1 MTLIRF
7 VTFLCFLLISPISF
21 SENQDKNYQAR
32 LQDVMKARKLMDRKR
47 ERERDEIKDL
57 AQELAQEILIIDTHI
72 DTPIQLYIQQDK
84 NGSYEDITK
93 PSSLHFDFDRAVSG
107 GLNVPFFVIFT
118 PPSAEEKGTSFKMAE
133 ELIQILESIMNKNPD
148 KFRLV
153 KSPEEITNDKN
164 IMQVVYGMENGA
176 PIESKLSNIKLFSD
190 MGINYITL
198 AHSKS
203 NHISDSSYDENKNWG
218 GLSPFGRE
226 VVAEMNKQGVMID
239 ISHVSD
245 AAFYEV
251 LRLTKTPVI
260 ASHSSLR
267 HFVPGFE
274 RNVSDDMLQ
283 ELAKNEGVIQI
294 CFGSEFIAEKK
305 KYPKLVVTV
314 QDVADHIDRV
324 KNLVGI
330 EHVGIGS
337 DYDGWR
343 NFPVGLEDTS
353 SYPNLIEELLK
364 RNYSKEEIKQIFG
377 GNLLRVW
384 REVKKFSES

>member
-1 MTLIRF
+1 MTLIK
-7 VTFLCFLLISPISF
+7 FLTVICFLLIPSLSF
-21 SENQDKNYQAR
+21 TENQDKNYQAR
-32 LQDVMKARKLMDRKR
+32 LQDVMKARKLMDKKR
-47 ERERDEIKDL
+47 QRDEIKDL
-57 AQELAQEILIIDTHI
+57 AHELAQEMIIIDTHL
-72 DTPIQLYIQQDK
+72 DTPIQLYMQQDK
-84 NGSYEDITK
+84 NGTYEDITK
-93 PSSLHFDFDRAVSG
+93 KTSLHFDYERALSG

-118 PPSAEEKGTSFKMAE
+118 PPSAEDKGTAFKMANE
-133 ELIQILESIMNKNPD
+133 IIQILEDIKKKSPN

-153 KSPEEITNDKN
+153 KSPDEITNNKSV
-164 IMQVVYGMENGA
+164 MQIVYGMENGA
-176 PIESKLSNIKLFSD
+176 PIESKLSNIELFSD
-190 MGINYITL
+190 MGISYITL

-274 RNVSDDMLQ
+274 RNVSDDMLK
-283 ELAKNEGVIQI
+283 ELAKNGGVIQI
-294 CFGSEFIAEKK
+294 CFGSEFIAEKR
-305 KYPKLVVTV
+305 KYPDLVVTV
-314 QDVADHIDRV
+314 EDVADHIDRV
-324 KNLVGI
+324 KQLVGI
-330 EHVGIGS
+330 DYVGIGS

-353 SYPNLIEELLK
+353 TYPNLIEELLK
-364 RNYSKEEIKQIFG
+364 RNYTKEEIKKVFG
-377 GNLLRVW
+377 ENLLRVW
-384 REVKKFSES
+384 RAVENYSKP

>member
-1 MTLIRF
+1 MIILRIITLI
-7 VTFLCFLLISPISF
+7 CFLLISHLSF
-21 SENQDKNYQAR
+21 TEYRDKNYQAR
-32 LQDVMKARKLMDRKR
+32 LQDVMKARKLMDKKR
-47 ERERDEIKDL
+47 ERDKINDL
-57 AQELAQEILIIDTHI
+57 AQELAQEMIIIDTHL
-72 DTPIQLYIQQDK
+72 DTPIQLYMQQSK
-84 NGSYEDITK
+84 NGFYEDITK
-93 PSSLHFDFDRAVSG
+93 ASSLHFDFDRAVSG

-118 PPSAEEKGTSFKMAE
+118 PPSAEEKGTAFEMAKD
-133 ELIQILESIMNKNPD
+133 LIQILEDIMNKHPS

-153 KSPEEITNDKN
+153 KSPEEITNEKGV
-164 IMQVVYGMENGA
+164 MQVVYGMENGA
-176 PIESKLSNIKLFSD
+176 PIESKLSNIKVFSD

-203 NHISDSSYDENKNWG
+203 NHISDSSYDSNKNWG
-218 GLSPFGRE
+218 GLSPFGRK

-251 LRLTKTPVI
+251 LKLTKTPVI

-274 RNVSDDMLQ
+274 RNVSDDMLR

-305 KYPKLVVTV
+305 KYPNLVVTV
-314 QDVADHIDRV
+314 KDVADHIDRV
-324 KNLVGI
+324 KKLVGI
-330 EHVGIGS
+330 DHVGIGS

-353 SYPNLIEELLK
+353 TYPNLIKELLN
-364 RNYSKEEIKQIFG
+364 RNYTKEEIEKIFG

>member
-1 MTLIRF
+1 MTLIK
-7 VTFLCFLLISPISF
+7 FLTVICFLLIPPLSF
-21 SENQDKNYQAR
+21 TENQDKNYQAR
-32 LQDVMKARKLMDRKR
+32 LQDVMKARKLMDKKR
-47 ERERDEIKDL
+47 QRDEIKDL
-57 AQELAQEILIIDTHI
+57 AQELAQEIIIIDTHL
-72 DTPIQLYIQQDK
+72 DTPIQLYMQQDK
-84 NGSYEDITK
+84 NGTYEDITK
-93 PSSLHFDFDRAVSG
+93 KTSLHFDYERALSG

-118 PPSAEEKGTSFKMAE
+118 PPSAEDKGTAFKMANE
-133 ELIQILESIMNKNPD
+133 IIQILEDIKKKSPN

-153 KSPEEITNDKN
+153 KSPDEITNNKSV
-164 IMQVVYGMENGA
+164 MQIVYGMENGA
-176 PIESKLSNIKLFSD
+176 PIESKLSNIELFSD
-190 MGINYITL
+190 MGISYITL

-274 RNVSDDMLQ
+274 RNVSDDMLK
-283 ELAKNEGVIQI
+283 ELAKNGGVIQI
-294 CFGSEFIAEKK
+294 CFGSEFIAEKR
-305 KYPKLVVTV
+305 KYPDLVVTV
-314 QDVADHIDRV
+314 EDVADHIDRV
-324 KNLVGI
+324 KQLVGI
-330 EHVGIGS
+330 DYVGIGS

-353 SYPNLIEELLK
+353 TYPNLIEELLK
-364 RNYSKEEIKQIFG
+364 RNYTKEEIKKVFG
-377 GNLLRVW
+377 ENLLRVW
-384 REVKKFSES
+384 RAVENYSKP

>member
-1 MTLIRF
+1 MIILRTITLI
-7 VTFLCFLLISPISF
+7 CFLLISHLSF
-21 SENQDKNYQAR
+21 TEYRDKNYQAR
-32 LQDVMKARKLMDRKR
+32 LQDVMKARKLMDKKR
-47 ERERDEIKDL
+47 ERDKINDL
-57 AQELAQEILIIDTHI
+57 AQELAQEMIIIDTHL
-72 DTPIQLYIQQDK
+72 DTPIQLYMQQSK
-84 NGSYEDITK
+84 NGFYEDITK
-93 PSSLHFDFDRAVSG
+93 ASSLHFDFDRAVSG

-118 PPSAEEKGTSFKMAE
+118 PPSAEEKGTAFEMAKD
-133 ELIQILESIMNKNPD
+133 LIQILEDIMNKHPS

-153 KSPEEITNDKN
+153 KSPEEITNEKGV
-164 IMQVVYGMENGA
+164 MQVVYGMENGA
-176 PIESKLSNIKLFSD
+176 PIESKLSNIKVFSD

-203 NHISDSSYDENKNWG
+203 NHISDSSYDSNKNWG
-218 GLSPFGRE
+218 GLSPFGRK

-251 LRLTKTPVI
+251 LKLTKTPVI

-274 RNVSDDMLQ
+274 RNVSDDMLR

-305 KYPKLVVTV
+305 KYPNLVVTV
-314 QDVADHIDRV
+314 KDVADHIDRV
-324 KNLVGI
+324 KKLVGI
-330 EHVGIGS
+330 DHVGIGS

-353 SYPNLIEELLK
+353 TYPNLIKELLN
-364 RNYSKEEIKQIFG
+364 RNYTKEEIEKIFG

>member
-1 MTLIRF
+1 MNIYRILTLIS
-7 VTFLCFLLISPISF
+7 LLVIPHLSF
-21 SENQDKNYQAR
+21 AEYRDNNYQAR
-32 LQDVMKARKLMDRKR
+32 LQDVMKARKLMDKKR
-47 ERERDEIKDL
+47 ERDKLNNL
-57 AQELAQEILIIDTHI
+57 AQELAQEMIIIDTHL

-93 PSSLHFDFDRAVSG
+93 KSSLHFDFDRAVSG

-118 PPSAEEKGTSFKMAE
+118 PPSAEEKGTAFEMAKD
-133 ELIQILESIMNKNPD
+133 LIKILEDIMNKNPG

-153 KSPEEITNDKN
+153 KSPEEITNEKN

-218 GLSPFGRE
+218 GLSPFGRK

-274 RNVSDDMLQ
+274 RNVSDDMLR
-283 ELAKNEGVIQI
+283 ELAKNGGVIQI

-305 KYPKLVVTV
+305 KYPNLVVTV
-314 QDVADHIDRV
+314 KDVADHIDRV
-324 KNLVGI
+324 KKLVGI
-330 EHVGIGS
+330 DHVGIGS

-353 SYPNLIEELLK
+353 TYPNLIKELLNRDYTK
-364 RNYSKEEIKQIFG
+364 DEIEKVFG

>member
-1 MTLIRF
+1 MIILRTITLI
-7 VTFLCFLLISPISF
+7 CFLLISHLSF
-21 SENQDKNYQAR
+21 TEYRDKNYQAR
-32 LQDVMKARKLMDRKR
+32 LQDVMKARKLMDKKR
-47 ERERDEIKDL
+47 ERDKINNL
-57 AQELAQEILIIDTHI
+57 AQELAQEMIIIDTHL
-72 DTPIQLYIQQDK
+72 DTPIQLYMQQSK
-84 NGSYEDITK
+84 NGFYEDITK
-93 PSSLHFDFDRAVSG
+93 ASSLHFDFDRAVSG

-118 PPSAEEKGTSFKMAE
+118 PPSAEEKGTAFEMAKD
-133 ELIQILESIMNKNPD
+133 LIQILEDIMNKHPS

-153 KSPEEITNDKN
+153 KSPEEITNEKGV
-164 IMQVVYGMENGA
+164 MQVVYGMENGA
-176 PIESKLSNIKLFSD
+176 PIENKLSNIKVFSD

-203 NHISDSSYDENKNWG
+203 NHISDSSYDSNKNWG
-218 GLSPFGRE
+218 GLSPFGRK

-251 LRLTKTPVI
+251 LKLTKTPVI

-274 RNVSDDMLQ
+274 RNVSDDMLR

-305 KYPKLVVTV
+305 KYPNLVVTV
-314 QDVADHIDRV
+314 KDVADHIDRV
-324 KNLVGI
+324 KELVGI
-330 EHVGIGS
+330 DHVGIGS

-353 SYPNLIEELLK
+353 TYPNLIKELLN
-364 RNYSKEEIKQIFG
+364 RDYTKEEIKKIFG

-384 REVKKFSES
+384 REVKRFSES

>member
-1 MTLIRF
+1 MIILRTITLIF
-7 VTFLCFLLISPISF
+7 FLLISHLSF
-21 SENQDKNYQAR
+21 TEYRDKNYQAR
-32 LQDVMKARKLMDRKR
+32 LQDVMKARKLMDKKR
-47 ERERDEIKDL
+47 ERDKINNL
-57 AQELAQEILIIDTHI
+57 AQELAQEMIIIDTHL
-72 DTPIQLYIQQDK
+72 DTPIQLYMQQSK
-84 NGSYEDITK
+84 NGFYEDITK
-93 PSSLHFDFDRAVSG
+93 TSSLHFDFDRAVSG

-118 PPSAEEKGTSFKMAE
+118 PPSAEEKGTAFEMAKD
-133 ELIQILESIMNKNPD
+133 LIQILEDIMNKHPS

-153 KSPEEITNDKN
+153 KSPEEITNEKGV
-164 IMQVVYGMENGA
+164 MQVVYGMENGA
-176 PIESKLSNIKLFSD
+176 PIESKLSNIKVFSD

-203 NHISDSSYDENKNWG
+203 NHISDSSYDSNKNWG
-218 GLSPFGRE
+218 GLSPFGRK

-251 LRLTKTPVI
+251 LKLTKTPVI

-274 RNVSDDMLQ
+274 RNVSDDMLR

-305 KYPKLVVTV
+305 KYPNLVVTV
-314 QDVADHIDRV
+314 KDVADHIDRV
-324 KNLVGI
+324 KKLVGI
-330 EHVGIGS
+330 DHVGIGS

-353 SYPNLIEELLK
+353 TYPNLIKELLN
-364 RNYSKEEIKQIFG
+364 RNYTKEEIEKIFG

>member
-1 MTLIRF
+1 MIILRTITLI
-7 VTFLCFLLISPISF
+7 CFLLISHLSF
-21 SENQDKNYQAR
+21 TEYRDKNYQAR
-32 LQDVMKARKLMDRKR
+32 LQDVMKARKLMDKKR
-47 ERERDEIKDL
+47 ERDKINNL
-57 AQELAQEILIIDTHI
+57 AQELAQEMIIIDTHL
-72 DTPIQLYIQQDK
+72 DTPIQLYMQQSK
-84 NGSYEDITK
+84 NGFYEDITK
-93 PSSLHFDFDRAVSG
+93 ASSLHFDFDRAVSG

-118 PPSAEEKGTSFKMAE
+118 PPSAEEKGTAFEMAKD
-133 ELIQILESIMNKNPD
+133 LIQILEDIMDKHPS

-153 KSPEEITNDKN
+153 KSPEEITNEKGV
-164 IMQVVYGMENGA
+164 MQVVYGMENGA
-176 PIESKLSNIKLFSD
+176 PIESKLSNIKVFSD

-203 NHISDSSYDENKNWG
+203 NHISDSSYDSNKNWG
-218 GLSPFGRE
+218 GLSPFGRK

-251 LRLTKTPVI
+251 LKLTKTPVI

-274 RNVSDDMLQ
+274 RNVSDDMLR

-305 KYPKLVVTV
+305 KYPNLVVTV
-314 QDVADHIDRV
+314 KDVADHIDRV
-324 KNLVGI
+324 KKLVGI
-330 EHVGIGS
+330 DHVGIGS

-353 SYPNLIEELLK
+353 TYPNLIKELLN
-364 RNYSKEEIKQIFG
+364 RDYTKEEIKKIFG

-384 REVKKFSES
+384 REVKRFSES

>member
-1 MTLIRF
+1 MIILRTITLI
-7 VTFLCFLLISPISF
+7 CFLLISHLSF
-21 SENQDKNYQAR
+21 TEYRDKNYQAR
-32 LQDVMKARKLMDRKR
+32 LQDVMKARKLMDKKR
-47 ERERDEIKDL
+47 ERDKINDL
-57 AQELAQEILIIDTHI
+57 AQELAQEMIIIDTHL
-72 DTPIQLYIQQDK
+72 DTPIQLYMQQSK
-84 NGSYEDITK
+84 NGFYEDITK
-93 PSSLHFDFDRAVSG
+93 TSSLHFDFDRAVSG

-118 PPSAEEKGTSFKMAE
+118 PPSAEEKGTAFEMAKD
-133 ELIQILESIMNKNPD
+133 LIQILEDIMNKHPS

-153 KSPEEITNDKN
+153 KSPEEITNEKGV
-164 IMQVVYGMENGA
+164 MQVVYGMENGA
-176 PIESKLSNIKLFSD
+176 PIESKLSNIKVFSD

-203 NHISDSSYDENKNWG
+203 NHISDSSYDSNKNWG
-218 GLSPFGRE
+218 GLSPFGRK

-251 LRLTKTPVI
+251 LKLTKTPVI

-274 RNVSDDMLQ
+274 RNVSDDMLR

-305 KYPKLVVTV
+305 KYPNLIVTV
-314 QDVADHIDRV
+314 KDVADHIDRV
-324 KNLVGI
+324 KELVGI
-330 EHVGIGS
+330 DHVGIGS

-353 SYPNLIEELLK
+353 TYPNLIKELLN
-364 RNYSKEEIKQIFG
+364 RNYTKEEIEKIFG

>member
-1 MTLIRF
+1 MIILRTITLI
-7 VTFLCFLLISPISF
+7 CFLLISHLSF
-21 SENQDKNYQAR
+21 TEYRDKNYQAR
-32 LQDVMKARKLMDRKR
+32 LQDVMKARKLMDKKR
-47 ERERDEIKDL
+47 ERDKINNL
-57 AQELAQEILIIDTHI
+57 AQELAQEMIIIDTHL
-72 DTPIQLYIQQDK
+72 DTPIQLYMQQSK
-84 NGSYEDITK
+84 NGFYEDITK
-93 PSSLHFDFDRAVSG
+93 ASSLHFDFDRAVSG

-118 PPSAEEKGTSFKMAE
+118 PPSAEEKGTAFEMAKD
-133 ELIQILESIMNKNPD
+133 LIQILEDIMNKHPS

-153 KSPEEITNDKN
+153 KSPEEITNEKGV
-164 IMQVVYGMENGA
+164 MQVVYGMENGA
-176 PIESKLSNIKLFSD
+176 PIENKLSNIKVFSD

-203 NHISDSSYDENKNWG
+203 NHISDSSYDSNKNWG
-218 GLSPFGRE
+218 GLSPFGRK

-251 LRLTKTPVI
+251 LKLTKTPVI

-274 RNVSDDMLQ
+274 RNVSDDMLR

-305 KYPKLVVTV
+305 KNPNLVVTV
-314 QDVADHIDRV
+314 KDVADHIDRV
-324 KNLVGI
+324 KKLVGI
-330 EHVGIGS
+330 DHVGIGS

-353 SYPNLIEELLK
+353 TYPNLIKELLN
-364 RNYSKEEIKQIFG
+364 RNYTKEEIEKIFG

>member
-1 MTLIRF
+1 MIILRTITLI
-7 VTFLCFLLISPISF
+7 CFLLISHLSF
-21 SENQDKNYQAR
+21 TEYRDKNYQAR
-32 LQDVMKARKLMDRKR
+32 LQDVMKARKLMDKKR
-47 ERERDEIKDL
+47 ERDKINNL
-57 AQELAQEILIIDTHI
+57 AQELAQEMIIIDTHL
-72 DTPIQLYIQQDK
+72 DTPIQLYMQQSK
-84 NGSYEDITK
+84 NGFYEDITK
-93 PSSLHFDFDRAVSG
+93 TSSLHFDFDRAVSG

-118 PPSAEEKGTSFKMAE
+118 PPSAEEKGTAFEMAKD
-133 ELIQILESIMNKNPD
+133 LIKILEDIMNKHPS

-153 KSPEEITNDKN
+153 KSPEEITNEKGV
-164 IMQVVYGMENGA
+164 MQVVYGMENGA
-176 PIESKLSNIKLFSD
+176 PIESKLSNIKVFSD

-203 NHISDSSYDENKNWG
+203 NHISDSSYDSNKNWG
-218 GLSPFGRE
+218 GLSPFGRK

-251 LRLTKTPVI
+251 LKLTKTPVI

-274 RNVSDDMLQ
+274 RNVSDDMLR

-305 KYPKLVVTV
+305 KYPNLVVTV
-314 QDVADHIDRV
+314 KDVADHIDRV
-324 KNLVGI
+324 KELVGI
-330 EHVGIGS
+330 DHVGIGS

-353 SYPNLIEELLK
+353 TYPNLIKELLN
-364 RNYSKEEIKQIFG
+364 RDYTKEEIKKIFG

-384 REVKKFSES
+384 REVKRFSES

>member
-1 MTLIRF
+1 MTLIK
-7 VTFLCFLLISPISF
+7 FLTVICFLLIPPLSF
-21 SENQDKNYQAR
+21 TENQDKNYQAR
-32 LQDVMKARKLMDRKR
+32 LQDVMKARKLMDKKR
-47 ERERDEIKDL
+47 QRDEIKDL
-57 AQELAQEILIIDTHI
+57 AQELAQEIIIIDTHL
-72 DTPIQLYIQQDK
+72 DTPIQLYMQQDK
-84 NGSYEDITK
+84 NGTYEDITK
-93 PSSLHFDFDRAVSG
+93 KTSLHFDYERALSG

-118 PPSAEEKGTSFKMAE
+118 PPSAEDKGTAFKMANE
-133 ELIQILESIMNKNPD
+133 IIQILEDIKKKSPN

-153 KSPEEITNDKN
+153 KSPDEITNNKSV
-164 IMQVVYGMENGA
+164 MQIVYGMENGA
-176 PIESKLSNIKLFSD
+176 PIESKLSNIELFSD
-190 MGINYITL
+190 MGVSYITL

-274 RNVSDDMLQ
+274 RNVSDDMLK
-283 ELAKNEGVIQI
+283 ELAKNGGVIQI
-294 CFGSEFIAEKK
+294 CFGSEFIAEKR
-305 KYPKLVVTV
+305 KYPDLVVTV
-314 QDVADHIDRV
+314 EDVADHIDRV
-324 KNLVGI
+324 KQLVGI
-330 EHVGIGS
+330 DYVGIGS

-353 SYPNLIEELLK
+353 TYPNLIEELLK
-364 RNYSKEEIKQIFG
+364 RNYTKEEIKKVFG
-377 GNLLRVW
+377 ENLLRVW
-384 REVKKFSES
+384 RAVENYSKP

>member
-1 MTLIRF
+1 MIILRTITLI
-7 VTFLCFLLISPISF
+7 CFLLISHLSF
-21 SENQDKNYQAR
+21 TEYRDKNYQAR
-32 LQDVMKARKLMDRKR
+32 LQDVMKARKLMDKKR
-47 ERERDEIKDL
+47 ERDKINNL
-57 AQELAQEILIIDTHI
+57 AQELAQEMIIIDTHL
-72 DTPIQLYIQQDK
+72 DTPIQLYMQQSK
-84 NGSYEDITK
+84 NGFYEDITK
-93 PSSLHFDFDRAVSG
+93 ASSLHFDFDRAVSG

-118 PPSAEEKGTSFKMAE
+118 PPSAEEKGTAFEMAKD
-133 ELIQILESIMNKNPD
+133 LIKILEDIMNKHPS

-153 KSPEEITNDKN
+153 KSPEEITNEKGV
-164 IMQVVYGMENGA
+164 MQVVYGMENGA
-176 PIESKLSNIKLFSD
+176 PIENKLSNIKVFSD

-203 NHISDSSYDENKNWG
+203 NHISDSSYDSNKNWG
-218 GLSPFGRE
+218 GLSPFGRK

-251 LRLTKTPVI
+251 LKLTKTPVI

-274 RNVSDDMLQ
+274 RNVSDDMLR

-305 KYPKLVVTV
+305 KYPNLVVTV
-314 QDVADHIDRV
+314 KDVADHIDRV
-324 KNLVGI
+324 KKLVGI
-330 EHVGIGS
+330 DHVGIGS

-353 SYPNLIEELLK
+353 TYPNLIKELLN
-364 RNYSKEEIKQIFG
+364 RNYTKEEIEKIFG

>member
-1 MTLIRF
+1 MIILRTITLI
-7 VTFLCFLLISPISF
+7 CFLLISHLSF
-21 SENQDKNYQAR
+21 TEYRDKNYQAR
-32 LQDVMKARKLMDRKR
+32 LQDVMKARKLMDKKR
-47 ERERDEIKDL
+47 ERDKINNL
-57 AQELAQEILIIDTHI
+57 AQELAQEMIIIDTHL
-72 DTPIQLYIQQDK
+72 DTPIQLYMQQSK
-84 NGSYEDITK
+84 NGFYEDITRT
-93 PSSLHFDFDRAVSG
+93 SSLHFDFDRAVSG

-118 PPSAEEKGTSFKMAE
+118 PPLAEEKGTAFEMAKD
-133 ELIQILESIMNKNPD
+133 LIQILEDIMNKHPS

-153 KSPEEITNDKN
+153 KSPEEITNEKGV
-164 IMQVVYGMENGA
+164 MQVVYGMENGA
-176 PIESKLSNIKLFSD
+176 PIESKLSNIKVFSY
-190 MGINYITL
+190 MGINYVTL

-203 NHISDSSYDENKNWG
+203 NHISDSSYDSNKNWG
-218 GLSPFGRE
+218 GLSPFGRK

-251 LRLTKTPVI
+251 LKLTKTPVI

-274 RNVSDDMLQ
+274 RNVSDDMLR

-294 CFGSEFIAEKK
+294 CFGSEFIAEQK
-305 KYPKLVVTV
+305 KYPNLIVTV
-314 QDVADHIDRV
+314 KDVADHIDRV
-324 KNLVGI
+324 KELVGI
-330 EHVGIGS
+330 DHVGIGS

-353 SYPNLIEELLK
+353 TYPNLIKELLN
-364 RNYSKEEIKQIFG
+364 RNYTKEEIEKIFG

>member
-1 MTLIRF
+1 MIILRTITLI
-7 VTFLCFLLISPISF
+7 CFLLISHLSF
-21 SENQDKNYQAR
+21 TEYRDKNYQAR
-32 LQDVMKARKLMDRKR
+32 LQDVMKARKLMDKKR
-47 ERERDEIKDL
+47 ERDKINNL
-57 AQELAQEILIIDTHI
+57 AQELAQEMIIIDTHL
-72 DTPIQLYIQQDK
+72 DTPIQLYMQQSK
-84 NGSYEDITK
+84 NGFYEDITK
-93 PSSLHFDFDRAVSG
+93 TSSLHFDFDRAVSG

-118 PPSAEEKGTSFKMAE
+118 PPSAEEKGTAFEMAKD
-133 ELIQILESIMNKNPD
+133 LIQILEDIMDKHPS

-153 KSPEEITNDKN
+153 KSPEEITNEKGV
-164 IMQVVYGMENGA
+164 MQVVYGMENGA
-176 PIESKLSNIKLFSD
+176 PIESKLSNIKVFSD

-203 NHISDSSYDENKNWG
+203 NHISDSSYDSNKNWG
-218 GLSPFGRE
+218 GLSPFGRK

-251 LRLTKTPVI
+251 LKLTKTPVI

-274 RNVSDDMLQ
+274 RNVSDDMLR

-305 KYPKLVVTV
+305 KYPNLIVTV
-314 QDVADHIDRV
+314 KDVADHIDRV
-324 KNLVGI
+324 KKLVGI
-330 EHVGIGS
+330 DHVGIGS

-353 SYPNLIEELLK
+353 TYPNLIKELLN
-364 RNYSKEEIKQIFG
+364 RNYTKEEIEKIFG

>member
-1 MTLIRF
+1 MNIYRILTLIS
-7 VTFLCFLLISPISF
+7 LLAIPHLSF
-21 SENQDKNYQAR
+21 AEYRDNNYQAR
-32 LQDVMKARKLMDRKR
+32 LQDVMKARKLMDKKR
-47 ERERDEIKDL
+47 ERDKISDL
-57 AQELAQEILIIDTHI
+57 AQELAQEMIIIDTHL
-72 DTPIQLYIQQDK
+72 DTPIQLYMQQDK

-93 PSSLHFDFDRAVSG
+93 KSSLHFDFDRAVSG

-118 PPSAEEKGTSFKMAE
+118 PPSTEEKGTAFEMAKD
-133 ELIQILESIMNKNPD
+133 LIKILEDIMNKNPG

-153 KSPEEITNDKN
+153 KSPEEITNEKN

-190 MGINYITL
+190 MGVNYITL

-218 GLSPFGRE
+218 GLSPFGRK

-251 LRLTKTPVI
+251 LKLTKTPVI

-274 RNVSDDMLQ
+274 RNVSDDMLR
-283 ELAKNEGVIQI
+283 ELAKNGGVIQI

-305 KYPKLVVTV
+305 KYPNLVVTV
-314 QDVADHIDRV
+314 KDVADHIDRV
-324 KNLVGI
+324 KKLVGI
-330 EHVGIGS
+330 DHVGIGS

-353 SYPNLIEELLK
+353 TYPNLIRELLN
-364 RNYSKEEIKQIFG
+364 RDYTKEEIEKVFG

-384 REVKKFSES
+384 REVKKFSKS

>member
-1 MTLIRF
+1 MIILRTITLIF
-7 VTFLCFLLISPISF
+7 FLLISHLSF
-21 SENQDKNYQAR
+21 TEYRDKNYQAR
-32 LQDVMKARKLMDRKR
+32 LQDVMKARKLMDKKR
-47 ERERDEIKDL
+47 ERDKINNL
-57 AQELAQEILIIDTHI
+57 AQELAQEMIIIDTHL
-72 DTPIQLYIQQDK
+72 DTPIQLYMQQSK
-84 NGSYEDITK
+84 NGFYEDITK
-93 PSSLHFDFDRAVSG
+93 TSSLHFDFDRAVSG

-118 PPSAEEKGTSFKMAE
+118 PPSAEEKGTAFEMAKD
-133 ELIQILESIMNKNPD
+133 LIQILEDIMNKHPS

-153 KSPEEITNDKN
+153 KSPEEITNEKGV
-164 IMQVVYGMENGA
+164 MQVVYGMENGA
-176 PIESKLSNIKLFSD
+176 PIESKLSNIKVFSD

-203 NHISDSSYDENKNWG
+203 NHISDSSYDSNKNWG
-218 GLSPFGRE
+218 GLSPFGRK

-251 LRLTKTPVI
+251 LKLTKTPVI

-274 RNVSDDMLQ
+274 RNVSDDMLR

-305 KYPKLVVTV
+305 KYPNLIVTV
-314 QDVADHIDRV
+314 KDVADHIDRV
-324 KNLVGI
+324 KELVGI
-330 EHVGIGS
+330 DHVGIGS

-353 SYPNLIEELLK
+353 TYPNLIKELLN
-364 RNYSKEEIKQIFG
+364 RNYTKEEIEKIFG

>member
-1 MTLIRF
+1 MIILRTITLI
-7 VTFLCFLLISPISF
+7 CFLLISHLSF
-21 SENQDKNYQAR
+21 TEYRDKNYQAR
-32 LQDVMKARKLMDRKR
+32 LQDVMKARKLMDKKR
-47 ERERDEIKDL
+47 ERDKINNT
-57 AQELAQEILIIDTHI
+57 AQELAQEMIIIDTHL
-72 DTPIQLYIQQDK
+72 DTPIQLYMQQSK
-84 NGSYEDITK
+84 NGFYEDITK
-93 PSSLHFDFDRAVSG
+93 ASSLHFDFDRAVSG

-118 PPSAEEKGTSFKMAE
+118 PPSAEEKGTAFEMAKD
-133 ELIQILESIMNKNPD
+133 LIQILEDIMNKHPS

-153 KSPEEITNDKN
+153 KSPEEITNEKGV
-164 IMQVVYGMENGA
+164 MQVVYGMENGA
-176 PIESKLSNIKLFSD
+176 PIESKLSNIKVFSD

-203 NHISDSSYDENKNWG
+203 NHISDSSYDSNKNWG
-218 GLSPFGRE
+218 GLSPFGRK

-251 LRLTKTPVI
+251 LKLTKTPVI

-274 RNVSDDMLQ
+274 RNVSDDMLR

-305 KYPKLVVTV
+305 KYPNLVVTV
-314 QDVADHIDRV
+314 KDVADHIDRV
-324 KNLVGI
+324 KKLVGI
-330 EHVGIGS
+330 DHVGIGS

-353 SYPNLIEELLK
+353 TYPNLIKELLN
-364 RNYSKEEIKQIFG
+364 RNYTKEEIEKIFG

-384 REVKKFSES
+384 REVKKFSKS

>member
-1 MTLIRF
+1 MIILRTITLI
-7 VTFLCFLLISPISF
+7 CFLLISHLSF
-21 SENQDKNYQAR
+21 TEYRDKNYQAR
-32 LQDVMKARKLMDRKR
+32 LQDVMKARKLMHKKR
-47 ERERDEIKDL
+47 ERDKINDL
-57 AQELAQEILIIDTHI
+57 AQELAQEMIIIDTHL
-72 DTPIQLYIQQDK
+72 DTPIQLYMQQSK
-84 NGSYEDITK
+84 NGFYEDITRTT
-93 PSSLHFDFDRAVSG
+93 SLHFDFDRAVSG

-118 PPSAEEKGTSFKMAE
+118 PPSAEEKGTAFEMAKD
-133 ELIQILESIMNKNPD
+133 LIQILEDIMNKHPS

-153 KSPEEITNDKN
+153 KSPEEITNEKGV
-164 IMQVVYGMENGA
+164 MQVVYGMENGA
-176 PIESKLSNIKLFSD
+176 PIESKLSNIKVFSD

-203 NHISDSSYDENKNWG
+203 NHISDSSYDSNKNWG
-218 GLSPFGRE
+218 GLSPFGRK

-251 LRLTKTPVI
+251 LKLTKTPVI

-274 RNVSDDMLQ
+274 RNVSDDMLR

-305 KYPKLVVTV
+305 KYPNLVVTV
-314 QDVADHIDRV
+314 KDVADHIDRV
-324 KNLVGI
+324 KKLVGI
-330 EHVGIGS
+330 DHVGIGS

-353 SYPNLIEELLK
+353 TYPNLIKELLN
-364 RNYSKEEIKQIFG
+364 RNYTKEEIEKIFG

>member
-1 MTLIRF
+1 MTLIK
-7 VTFLCFLLISPISF
+7 FLTVICFFLIPPLSF
-21 SENQDKNYQAR
+21 TENQDKNYQAR
-32 LQDVMKARKLMDRKR
+32 LQDVMKARKLMDKKR
-47 ERERDEIKDL
+47 QRDEIKDL
-57 AQELAQEILIIDTHI
+57 AHELAQEMIIIDTHL
-72 DTPIQLYIQQDK
+72 DTPIQLYMQQDK
-84 NGSYEDITK
+84 NGTYEDITK
-93 PSSLHFDFDRAVSG
+93 KTSLHFDYERALNG

-118 PPSAEEKGTSFKMAE
+118 PPSAEDKGTAFKMANE
-133 ELIQILESIMNKNPD
+133 IIQILEDIKKKSPN

-153 KSPEEITNDKN
+153 KSPDEITNNKSV
-164 IMQVVYGMENGA
+164 MQIVYGMENGA
-176 PIESKLSNIKLFSD
+176 PIESKLSNIELFSD
-190 MGINYITL
+190 MGISYITL

-274 RNVSDDMLQ
+274 RNVSDDMLR
-283 ELAKNEGVIQI
+283 ELAKNGGVIQI
-294 CFGSEFIAEKK
+294 CFGSEFIAEKR
-305 KYPKLVVTV
+305 KYPDLVVTV
-314 QDVADHIDRV
+314 EDVADHIDRV
-324 KNLVGI
+324 KQLVGI
-330 EHVGIGS
+330 DYVGIGS

-353 SYPNLIEELLK
+353 TYPNLIEELLK
-364 RNYSKEEIKQIFG
+364 RNYTKEEIKKVFG
-377 GNLLRVW
+377 ENLLRVW
-384 REVKKFSES
+384 RAVENYSKP

>member
-1 MTLIRF
+1 MIILRTITLIF
-7 VTFLCFLLISPISF
+7 FLLISHLSF
-21 SENQDKNYQAR
+21 TEYRDKNYQAR
-32 LQDVMKARKLMDRKR
+32 LQDVMKARKLMDKKR
-47 ERERDEIKDL
+47 ERDKINDL
-57 AQELAQEILIIDTHI
+57 AQELAQEMIIIDTHL
-72 DTPIQLYIQQDK
+72 DTPIQLYMQQSK
-84 NGSYEDITK
+84 NGFYEDITK
-93 PSSLHFDFDRAVSG
+93 TSSLHFDFDRAVSG

-118 PPSAEEKGTSFKMAE
+118 PPSAEEKGTAFEMAKD
-133 ELIQILESIMNKNPD
+133 LIKILEDIMNKHPS

-153 KSPEEITNDKN
+153 KSPEEITNEKGV
-164 IMQVVYGMENGA
+164 MQVVYGMENGA
-176 PIESKLSNIKLFSD
+176 PIESKLSNIKVFSD

-203 NHISDSSYDENKNWG
+203 NHISDSSYDSNKNWG
-218 GLSPFGRE
+218 GLSPFGRK

-251 LRLTKTPVI
+251 LKLTKTPVI

-274 RNVSDDMLQ
+274 RNVSDDMLR

-305 KYPKLVVTV
+305 KYPNLVVTV
-314 QDVADHIDRV
+314 KDVADHIDRV
-324 KNLVGI
+324 KKLVGI
-330 EHVGIGS
+330 DHVGIGS

-353 SYPNLIEELLK
+353 TYPNLIKELLN
-364 RNYSKEEIKQIFG
+364 RNYTKEEIEKIFG

>member
-1 MTLIRF
+1 MIILRTITLI
-7 VTFLCFLLISPISF
+7 CFLLISHLSF
-21 SENQDKNYQAR
+21 TEYRDKNYQAR
-32 LQDVMKARKLMDRKR
+32 LQDVMKARKLMDKKR
-47 ERERDEIKDL
+47 ERDKINNT
-57 AQELAQEILIIDTHI
+57 AQELAQEMIIIDTHL
-72 DTPIQLYIQQDK
+72 DTPIQLYMQQSK
-84 NGSYEDITK
+84 NGFYEDITK
-93 PSSLHFDFDRAVSG
+93 TSSLHFDFDRAVSG

-118 PPSAEEKGTSFKMAE
+118 PPSAEEKGTAFEMAKD
-133 ELIQILESIMNKNPD
+133 LIQILEDIMNKHPS

-153 KSPEEITNDKN
+153 KSPEEITNEKGV
-164 IMQVVYGMENGA
+164 MQVVYGMENGA
-176 PIESKLSNIKLFSD
+176 PIESKLSNIKVFSD

-203 NHISDSSYDENKNWG
+203 NHISDSSYDSNKNWG
-218 GLSPFGRE
+218 GLSPFGRK

-251 LRLTKTPVI
+251 LKLTKTPVI

-274 RNVSDDMLQ
+274 RNVSDDMLR

-305 KYPKLVVTV
+305 KYPNLIVTV
-314 QDVADHIDRV
+314 KDVADHIDRV
-324 KNLVGI
+324 KELVGI
-330 EHVGIGS
+330 DHVGIGS

-353 SYPNLIEELLK
+353 TYPNLIKELLN
-364 RNYSKEEIKQIFG
+364 RNYTKEEIEKIFG

>member
-1 MTLIRF
+1 MIILRTITLI
-7 VTFLCFLLISPISF
+7 CFLLISHLSF
-21 SENQDKNYQAR
+21 TEYRDKNYQAR
-32 LQDVMKARKLMDRKR
+32 LQDVMKARKLMDKKR
-47 ERERDEIKDL
+47 ERDKINDL
-57 AQELAQEILIIDTHI
+57 AQELAQEMIIIDTHL
-72 DTPIQLYIQQDK
+72 DTPIQLYMQQSK
-84 NGSYEDITK
+84 NGFYEDITK
-93 PSSLHFDFDRAVSG
+93 ASSLHFDFDRAVSG

-118 PPSAEEKGTSFKMAE
+118 PPSAEEKGTAFEMAKD
-133 ELIQILESIMNKNPD
+133 LIQILEDIMNKHPS

-153 KSPEEITNDKN
+153 KSPEEITNEKGV
-164 IMQVVYGMENGA
+164 MQVVYGMENGA
-176 PIESKLSNIKLFSD
+176 PIESKLSNIKVFSD

-203 NHISDSSYDENKNWG
+203 NHISDSSYDSNKNWG
-218 GLSPFGRE
+218 GLSPFGRK

-251 LRLTKTPVI
+251 LKLTKTPVI

-305 KYPKLVVTV
+305 KYPNLIVTV
-314 QDVADHIDRV
+314 KDVADHIDRV
-324 KNLVGI
+324 KELVGI
-330 EHVGIGS
+330 DHVGIGS

-353 SYPNLIEELLK
+353 TYPNLIKELLN
-364 RNYSKEEIKQIFG
+364 RNYTKEEIEKIFG

>member
-1 MTLIRF
+1 MTLIK
-7 VTFLCFLLISPISF
+7 FLTVICFLLIPPLSF
-21 SENQDKNYQAR
+21 TENQDKNYQAR
-32 LQDVMKARKLMDRKR
+32 LQDVMKARKLMDKKR
-47 ERERDEIKDL
+47 QRDEIKDL
-57 AQELAQEILIIDTHI
+57 AHELAQEMIIIDTHL
-72 DTPIQLYIQQDK
+72 DTPIQLYMQQDK
-84 NGSYEDITK
+84 NGTYEDITK
-93 PSSLHFDFDRAVSG
+93 KTSLHFDYERALNG

-118 PPSAEEKGTSFKMAE
+118 PPSAEDKGTAFKMANE
-133 ELIQILESIMNKNPD
+133 IIQILEDIKKKSPN

-153 KSPEEITNDKN
+153 KSPDEITNNKSV
-164 IMQVVYGMENGA
+164 MQIVYGMENGA
-176 PIESKLSNIKLFSD
+176 PIESKLSNIELFSD
-190 MGINYITL
+190 MGVSYITL

-274 RNVSDDMLQ
+274 RNVSDDMLK
-283 ELAKNEGVIQI
+283 ELAKNGGVIQI
-294 CFGSEFIAEKK
+294 CFGSEFIAEKR
-305 KYPKLVVTV
+305 KYPDLVVTV
-314 QDVADHIDRV
+314 EDVADHIDRV
-324 KNLVGI
+324 KQLVGI
-330 EHVGIGS
+330 DYVGIGS

-353 SYPNLIEELLK
+353 TYPNLIEELLK
-364 RNYSKEEIKQIFG
+364 RNYTKEEIKKVFG
-377 GNLLRVW
+377 ENLLRVW
-384 REVKKFSES
+384 RAVENYSKP

>member
-1 MTLIRF
+1 MIILRTITLI
-7 VTFLCFLLISPISF
+7 CFLLISHLSF
-21 SENQDKNYQAR
+21 TEYRDKNYQAR
-32 LQDVMKARKLMDRKR
+32 LQDVMKARKLMDKKR
-47 ERERDEIKDL
+47 ERDKINDL
-57 AQELAQEILIIDTHI
+57 AQELAQEMIIIDTHL
-72 DTPIQLYIQQDK
+72 DTPIQLYMQQSK
-84 NGSYEDITK
+84 NGFYEDITK
-93 PSSLHFDFDRAVSG
+93 TSSLHFDFDRAVSG

-118 PPSAEEKGTSFKMAE
+118 PPSAEEKGTAFEMAKD
-133 ELIQILESIMNKNPD
+133 LIQILEDIMNKHPS

-153 KSPEEITNDKN
+153 KSPEEITNEKGV
-164 IMQVVYGMENGA
+164 MQVVYGMENGA
-176 PIESKLSNIKLFSD
+176 PIESKLSNIKVFSD

-203 NHISDSSYDENKNWG
+203 NHISDSSYDSNKNWG
-218 GLSPFGRE
+218 GLSPFGRK
-226 VVAEMNKQGVMID
+226 VVAEVNKQGVMID

-251 LRLTKTPVI
+251 LKLTKTPVI

-274 RNVSDDMLQ
+274 RNVSDDMLR

-305 KYPKLVVTV
+305 KYPNLVVTV
-314 QDVADHIDRV
+314 KDVADHIDRV
-324 KNLVGI
+324 KKLVGI
-330 EHVGIGS
+330 DHVGIGS

-353 SYPNLIEELLK
+353 TYPNLIKELLN
-364 RNYSKEEIKQIFG
+364 RNYTKEEIEKIFG

-384 REVKKFSES
+384 REVKKFSKS

>member
-1 MTLIRF
+1 MTLIK
-7 VTFLCFLLISPISF
+7 FLTVICFLLIPPLSF
-21 SENQDKNYQAR
+21 TENQDKNYQAR
-32 LQDVMKARKLMDRKR
+32 LQDVMKARKLMDKKR
-47 ERERDEIKDL
+47 QRDEIKDL
-57 AQELAQEILIIDTHI
+57 AHELAQEIIIIDTHL
-72 DTPIQLYIQQDK
+72 DTPIQLYMQQDK
-84 NGSYEDITK
+84 NGTYEDITK
-93 PSSLHFDFDRAVSG
+93 KTSLHFDYERALSG

-118 PPSAEEKGTSFKMAE
+118 PPSAEDKGTAFKMANE
-133 ELIQILESIMNKNPD
+133 IIQILEDIKKKSPN

-153 KSPEEITNDKN
+153 KSPDEITNNKSV
-164 IMQVVYGMENGA
+164 MQIVYGMENGA
-176 PIESKLSNIKLFSD
+176 PIESKLSNIELFSD
-190 MGINYITL
+190 MGISYITL

-274 RNVSDDMLQ
+274 RNVSDDMLK
-283 ELAKNEGVIQI
+283 ELAKNGGVIQI
-294 CFGSEFIAEKK
+294 CFGSEFIAEKR
-305 KYPKLVVTV
+305 KYPDLVVTV
-314 QDVADHIDRV
+314 EDVADHIDRV
-324 KNLVGI
+324 KQLVGI
-330 EHVGIGS
+330 DYVGIGS

-353 SYPNLIEELLK
+353 TYPNLIEELLK
-364 RNYSKEEIKQIFG
+364 RNYTKEEIKKVFG
-377 GNLLRVW
+377 ENLLRVW
-384 REVKKFSES
+384 RAVENYSKP

>member
-1 MTLIRF
+1 MIILRTITLI
-7 VTFLCFLLISPISF
+7 CFLLISHLSF
-21 SENQDKNYQAR
+21 TEYRDKNYQAR
-32 LQDVMKARKLMDRKR
+32 LQDVMKARKLMDKKR
-47 ERERDEIKDL
+47 ERDKINDL
-57 AQELAQEILIIDTHI
+57 AQELAQEMIIIDTHL
-72 DTPIQLYIQQDK
+72 DTPIQLYMQQSK
-84 NGSYEDITK
+84 NGFYEDITK
-93 PSSLHFDFDRAVSG
+93 ASSLHFDFDRAVSG

-118 PPSAEEKGTSFKMAE
+118 PPSAEEKGTAFEMAKD
-133 ELIQILESIMNKNPD
+133 LIKILEDIMNKHPS

-153 KSPEEITNDKN
+153 KSPEEITNEKGV
-164 IMQVVYGMENGA
+164 MQVVYGMENGA
-176 PIESKLSNIKLFSD
+176 PIENKLSNIKVFSD

-203 NHISDSSYDENKNWG
+203 NHISDSSYDSNKNWG
-218 GLSPFGRE
+218 GLSPFGRK

-251 LRLTKTPVI
+251 LKLTKTPVI

-274 RNVSDDMLQ
+274 RNVSDDMLR

-305 KYPKLVVTV
+305 KYPNLVVTV
-314 QDVADHIDRV
+314 KDVADHIDRV
-324 KNLVGI
+324 KKLVGI
-330 EHVGIGS
+330 DHVGIGS

-353 SYPNLIEELLK
+353 TYPNLIKELLN
-364 RNYSKEEIKQIFG
+364 RNYTKEEIEKIFG

>member
-1 MTLIRF
+1 MIILRTITLI
-7 VTFLCFLLISPISF
+7 CFLLISHLSF
-21 SENQDKNYQAR
+21 TEYRDKNYQAR
-32 LQDVMKARKLMDRKR
+32 LQDVMKARKLMDKKR
-47 ERERDEIKDL
+47 ERDKINDL
-57 AQELAQEILIIDTHI
+57 AQELAQEMIIIDTHL
-72 DTPIQLYIQQDK
+72 DTPIQLYMQQSK
-84 NGSYEDITK
+84 NGFYEDITK
-93 PSSLHFDFDRAVSG
+93 ASSLHFDLDRAVSG

-118 PPSAEEKGTSFKMAE
+118 PPSAEEKGTAFEMAKD
-133 ELIQILESIMNKNPD
+133 LIQILEDIMNKHPS

-153 KSPEEITNDKN
+153 KSPEEITNEKGV
-164 IMQVVYGMENGA
+164 MQVVYGMENGA
-176 PIESKLSNIKLFSD
+176 PIESKLSNIKVFSD

-203 NHISDSSYDENKNWG
+203 NHISDSSYDSNKNWG
-218 GLSPFGRE
+218 GLSPFGRK

-251 LRLTKTPVI
+251 LKLTKTPVI

-274 RNVSDDMLQ
+274 RNVSDDMLR

-305 KYPKLVVTV
+305 KYPNLVVTV
-314 QDVADHIDRV
+314 KDVADHIDRV
-324 KNLVGI
+324 KKLVGI
-330 EHVGIGS
+330 DHVGIGS

-353 SYPNLIEELLK
+353 TYPNLIKELLN
-364 RNYSKEEIKQIFG
+364 RNYTKEEIEKIFG

>member
-1 MTLIRF
+1 MIILRTITLI
-7 VTFLCFLLISPISF
+7 CFLSISHLSF
-21 SENQDKNYQAR
+21 TEYRDKNYQAR
-32 LQDVMKARKLMDRKR
+32 LQDVMKARKLMDKKR
-47 ERERDEIKDL
+47 ERDKINNL
-57 AQELAQEILIIDTHI
+57 AQELAQEMIIIDTHL
-72 DTPIQLYIQQDK
+72 DTPIQLYMQQSK
-84 NGSYEDITK
+84 NGFYEDITK
-93 PSSLHFDFDRAVSG
+93 ASSLHFDFDRAVSG

-118 PPSAEEKGTSFKMAE
+118 PPSAEEKGTAFEMAKD
-133 ELIQILESIMNKNPD
+133 LIKILEDIMNKHPS

-153 KSPEEITNDKN
+153 KSPEEITNEKGV
-164 IMQVVYGMENGA
+164 MQVVYGMENGA
-176 PIESKLSNIKLFSD
+176 PIESKLSNIKVFSD

-203 NHISDSSYDENKNWG
+203 NHISDSSYDSNKNWG
-218 GLSPFGRE
+218 GLSPFGRK

-251 LRLTKTPVI
+251 LKLTKTPVI

-274 RNVSDDMLQ
+274 RNVSDDMLR

-305 KYPKLVVTV
+305 KYPNLVVTV
-314 QDVADHIDRV
+314 KDVADHIDRV
-324 KNLVGI
+324 KKLVGI
-330 EHVGIGS
+330 DHVGIGS

-353 SYPNLIEELLK
+353 TYPNLIKELLN
-364 RNYSKEEIKQIFG
+364 RNYTKEEIEKIFG

>member
-1 MTLIRF
+1 MIILRTITLIF
-7 VTFLCFLLISPISF
+7 FLLISHVSF
-21 SENQDKNYQAR
+21 TEYRDKNYQAR
-32 LQDVMKARKLMDRKR
+32 LQDVMKARKLMDKKR
-47 ERERDEIKDL
+47 ERDKINDL
-57 AQELAQEILIIDTHI
+57 AQELAQEMIIIDTHL
-72 DTPIQLYIQQDK
+72 DTPIQLYMQQSK
-84 NGSYEDITK
+84 NGFYEDITK
-93 PSSLHFDFDRAVSG
+93 ASSLHFDFDRAVSG

-118 PPSAEEKGTSFKMAE
+118 PPSAEEKGTAFEMAKD
-133 ELIQILESIMNKNPD
+133 LIKILEDIMNKHPS

-153 KSPEEITNDKN
+153 KSPEEITNEKGV
-164 IMQVVYGMENGA
+164 MQVVYGMENGA
-176 PIESKLSNIKLFSD
+176 PIESKLSNIKVFSD

-203 NHISDSSYDENKNWG
+203 NHISDSSYDSNKNWG
-218 GLSPFGRE
+218 GLSPFGRK

-251 LRLTKTPVI
+251 LKLTKTPVI

-274 RNVSDDMLQ
+274 RNVSDDMLR

-305 KYPKLVVTV
+305 KYPNLIVTV
-314 QDVADHIDRV
+314 KDVADHIDRV
-324 KNLVGI
+324 KELVGI
-330 EHVGIGS
+330 DHVGIGS

-353 SYPNLIEELLK
+353 TYPNLIKELLN
-364 RNYSKEEIKQIFG
+364 RNYTKEEIEKIFG

>member
-1 MTLIRF
+1 MNIYKILTLIS
-7 VTFLCFLLISPISF
+7 LLVIPHLSF
-21 SENQDKNYQAR
+21 AEYKDNNYQAR
-32 LQDVMKARKLMDRKR
+32 LQDVMKARKLMDKKR
-47 ERERDEIKDL
+47 ERDKINDL
-57 AQELAQEILIIDTHI
+57 AQELAQEMVIIDTHL
-72 DTPIQLYIQQDK
+72 DTPIQLYMQQDK
-84 NGSYEDITK
+84 NGFYEDITK
-93 PSSLHFDFDRAVSG
+93 KSSLHFDFDRAVSG

-118 PPSAEEKGTSFKMAE
+118 PPSSEEKGTAFEMAKD
-133 ELIQILESIMNKNPD
+133 LIKILEDIMNKNPG

-153 KSPEEITNDKN
+153 KSPEEITNEKN

-218 GLSPFGRE
+218 GLSPFGRK

-251 LRLTKTPVI
+251 LKLTKTPVI

-274 RNVSDDMLQ
+274 RNVSDDMLRG
-283 ELAKNEGVIQI
+283 LAKNGGVIQI

-305 KYPKLVVTV
+305 KYPNLVVTV
-314 QDVADHIDRV
+314 KDVADHIDRV
-324 KNLVGI
+324 KELVGI
-330 EHVGIGS
+330 DHVGIGS

-353 SYPNLIEELLK
+353 TYPNLIRELLN
-364 RNYSKEEIKQIFG
+364 RDYTKEEIEKVFG

-384 REVKKFSES
+384 REVKKFSKS

>member
-1 MTLIRF
+1 MNIYKILTLIS
-7 VTFLCFLLISPISF
+7 LLVIPHLSF
-21 SENQDKNYQAR
+21 AEYRDNNYQAR
-32 LQDVMKARKLMDRKR
+32 LQDVMKARKLMDKKR
-47 ERERDEIKDL
+47 ERDKINDL
-57 AQELAQEILIIDTHI
+57 AQELAQEMVIIDTHL
-72 DTPIQLYIQQDK
+72 DTPIQLYMQQDK

-93 PSSLHFDFDRAVSG
+93 KSSLHFDFDRAVSG

-118 PPSAEEKGTSFKMAE
+118 PPSAEEKGTAFEMAKD
-133 ELIQILESIMNKNPD
+133 LIEILEDIMNKNPG

-153 KSPEEITNDKN
+153 KSPEEITNEKN

-218 GLSPFGRE
+218 GLSPFGRK

-251 LRLTKTPVI
+251 LKLTKTPVI

-274 RNVSDDMLQ
+274 RNVSDDMLR
-283 ELAKNEGVIQI
+283 ELAKNGGVIQI

-305 KYPKLVVTV
+305 KYPNLVVTV
-314 QDVADHIDRV
+314 KDVADHIDRV
-324 KNLVGI
+324 KKLVGI
-330 EHVGIGS
+330 DHVGIGS

-353 SYPNLIEELLK
+353 TYPNLIRELLS
-364 RNYSKEEIKQIFG
+364 RNYTKEEIEKVFG
-377 GNLLRVW
+377 RNLLRVW
-384 REVKKFSES
+384 REVKKFSKS

>member
-1 MTLIRF
+1 MNIYRILTLIS
-7 VTFLCFLLISPISF
+7 LLVIPHLSF
-21 SENQDKNYQAR
+21 AEYRDINYQAR
-32 LQDVMKARKLMDRKR
+32 LQDVMKARKLMDKKR
-47 ERERDEIKDL
+47 ERDKISDL
-57 AQELAQEILIIDTHI
+57 AQELAQEMIIIDTHL
-72 DTPIQLYIQQDK
+72 DTPIQLYMQQDK

-93 PSSLHFDFDRAVSG
+93 KSSLHFDFDRAVSG

-118 PPSAEEKGTSFKMAE
+118 PPSTEEKGTAFEMAKD
-133 ELIQILESIMNKNPD
+133 LIKILEDIMNKNPG

-153 KSPEEITNDKN
+153 KSPEEITNEKN

-190 MGINYITL
+190 MGVNYITL

-218 GLSPFGRE
+218 GLSPFGRK

-251 LRLTKTPVI
+251 LKLTKTPVI

-274 RNVSDDMLQ
+274 RNVSDDMLR
-283 ELAKNEGVIQI
+283 ELAKNGGVIQI

-305 KYPKLVVTV
+305 KYPNLVVTV
-314 QDVADHIDRV
+314 KDVADHIDRV
-324 KNLVGI
+324 KKLVGI
-330 EHVGIGS
+330 DHVGIGS

-353 SYPNLIEELLK
+353 TYPNLIRELLN
-364 RNYSKEEIKQIFG
+364 RDYTKEEIEKVFG

-384 REVKKFSES
+384 REVKKFSKS

>member
-1 MTLIRF
+1 MNIYKILTLIS
-7 VTFLCFLLISPISF
+7 LLVIPHLSF
-21 SENQDKNYQAR
+21 AEYRDINYQAR
-32 LQDVMKARKLMDRKR
+32 LQDVMKARKLMDKKR
-47 ERERDEIKDL
+47 ERDKINDL
-57 AQELAQEILIIDTHI
+57 AQELAQEMVIIDTHL
-72 DTPIQLYIQQDK
+72 DTPIQLYMQQDK
-84 NGSYEDITK
+84 NGFYEDITK
-93 PSSLHFDFDRAVSG
+93 KSSLHFDFDRAVSG

-118 PPSAEEKGTSFKMAE
+118 PPSSEEKGTAFEMAKD
-133 ELIQILESIMNKNPD
+133 LIKILEDIMNKNPG

-153 KSPEEITNDKN
+153 KSPEEITNEKN

-218 GLSPFGRE
+218 GLSPFGRK

-251 LRLTKTPVI
+251 LKLTKTPVI

-274 RNVSDDMLQ
+274 RNVSDDMLRG
-283 ELAKNEGVIQI
+283 LAKNGGVIQI

-305 KYPKLVVTV
+305 KYPNLVVTV
-314 QDVADHIDRV
+314 KDVADHIDRV
-324 KNLVGI
+324 KKLVGI
-330 EHVGIGS
+330 DHVGIGS

-353 SYPNLIEELLK
+353 TYPNLIRELLS
-364 RNYSKEEIKQIFG
+364 RNYTKEEIEKVFG

-384 REVKKFSES
+384 REVKKFSKS

>member
-1 MTLIRF
+1 MNIYRILTLIS
-7 VTFLCFLLISPISF
+7 LLVIPHLSF
-21 SENQDKNYQAR
+21 AEYRDNNYQAR
-32 LQDVMKARKLMDRKR
+32 LQDVMKARKLMDKKR
-47 ERERDEIKDL
+47 ERDKLNNL
-57 AQELAQEILIIDTHI
+57 AQELAQEMIIIDTHL
-72 DTPIQLYIQQDK
+72 DTPIQLYMQQDK

-93 PSSLHFDFDRAVSG
+93 KSSLHFDFDRAVSG

-118 PPSAEEKGTSFKMAE
+118 PPSAEEKGTAFEMAKD
-133 ELIQILESIMNKNPD
+133 LIEILEDIMNKNPG

-153 KSPEEITNDKN
+153 KSPEEITNEKN

-218 GLSPFGRE
+218 GLSPFGRK

-274 RNVSDDMLQ
+274 RNVSDDMLR
-283 ELAKNEGVIQI
+283 ELAKNGGVIQI

-305 KYPKLVVTV
+305 KYPNLVVTV
-314 QDVADHIDRV
+314 KDVADHIDRV
-324 KNLVGI
+324 KKLVGI
-330 EHVGIGS
+330 DHVGIGS

-353 SYPNLIEELLK
+353 TYPNLIRELLS
-364 RNYSKEEIKQIFG
+364 RNYTKEEIEKVFG

-384 REVKKFSES
+384 REVKKFSEF

>member
-1 MTLIRF
+1 MNIYRILTLIS
-7 VTFLCFLLISPISF
+7 LLVISHLSF
-21 SENQDKNYQAR
+21 AEYRDNNYQAR
-32 LQDVMKARKLMDRKR
+32 LQDVMKARKLMDKKR
-47 ERERDEIKDL
+47 ERDKINDL
-57 AQELAQEILIIDTHI
+57 AQELAQEMIIIDTHL
-72 DTPIQLYIQQDK
+72 DTPIQLYMQQDK

-93 PSSLHFDFDRAVSG
+93 KSSLHFDFDRAVSG

-118 PPSAEEKGTSFKMAE
+118 PPSAEEKGTAFEMAKD
-133 ELIQILESIMNKNPD
+133 LIEILEDIMNKNPG

-153 KSPEEITNDKN
+153 KSPEEITNEKN

-218 GLSPFGRE
+218 GLSPFGRK

-251 LRLTKTPVI
+251 LKLTKTPVI

-274 RNVSDDMLQ
+274 RNVSDDMLR
-283 ELAKNEGVIQI
+283 ELAKNGGVIQI

-305 KYPKLVVTV
+305 KYPNLVVTV
-314 QDVADHIDRV
+314 KDVADHIDRV
-324 KNLVGI
+324 KKLVGI
-330 EHVGIGS
+330 DHVGIGS

-353 SYPNLIEELLK
+353 TYPNLIRELLN
-364 RNYSKEEIKQIFG
+364 RDYTKEEIEKVFG

-384 REVKKFSES
+384 REVKKFAKS

>member
-1 MTLIRF
+1 MIILRTITLI
-7 VTFLCFLLISPISF
+7 CFLLISHLSF
-21 SENQDKNYQAR
+21 TEYRDKNYQAR
-32 LQDVMKARKLMDRKR
+32 LQDVMKARKLMDKKR
-47 ERERDEIKDL
+47 ERDKINNT
-57 AQELAQEILIIDTHI
+57 AQELAQEMIIIDTHL
-72 DTPIQLYIQQDK
+72 DTPIQLYMQQSK
-84 NGSYEDITK
+84 NGFYEDITK
-93 PSSLHFDFDRAVSG
+93 ASSLHFDFDRAVSG

-118 PPSAEEKGTSFKMAE
+118 PPSAEEKGTAFEMAKD
-133 ELIQILESIMNKNPD
+133 LIQILEDIMNKHPS

-153 KSPEEITNDKN
+153 KSPEEITNEKGV
-164 IMQVVYGMENGA
+164 MQVVYGMENGA
-176 PIESKLSNIKLFSD
+176 PIESKLSNIKVFSD

-203 NHISDSSYDENKNWG
+203 NHISDSSYDSNKNWG
-218 GLSPFGRE
+218 GLSPFGRK

-251 LRLTKTPVI
+251 LKLTKTPVI

-274 RNVSDDMLQ
+274 RNVSDDMLR

-305 KYPKLVVTV
+305 KYPNLVVTV
-314 QDVADHIDRV
+314 KDVADHIDRV
-324 KNLVGI
+324 KKLVGI
-330 EHVGIGS
+330 DHVGIGS

-353 SYPNLIEELLK
+353 TYPNLIKELLN
-364 RNYSKEEIKQIFG
+364 RNYTKEEIEKIFG

>member
-1 MTLIRF
+1 MNIYRILTLIS
-7 VTFLCFLLISPISF
+7 LLVIPHLSF
-21 SENQDKNYQAR
+21 AEYRDINYQAR
-32 LQDVMKARKLMDRKR
+32 LQDVMKARKLMDKKR
-47 ERERDEIKDL
+47 ERDKINDL
-57 AQELAQEILIIDTHI
+57 AQELAQEMIIIDTHL
-72 DTPIQLYIQQDK
+72 DTPIQLYMQQDK

-93 PSSLHFDFDRAVSG
+93 KSSLHFDFDRAVSG

-118 PPSAEEKGTSFKMAE
+118 PPSAEEKGTAFEMAKD
-133 ELIQILESIMNKNPD
+133 LIEILEDIMNKNPG

-153 KSPEEITNDKN
+153 KSPEEITNEKN

-218 GLSPFGRE
+218 GLSPFGRK

-251 LRLTKTPVI
+251 LRLTETPVI

-274 RNVSDDMLQ
+274 RNVSDDMLR
-283 ELAKNEGVIQI
+283 ELAKNGGVIQI

-305 KYPKLVVTV
+305 KYPNLVVTV
-314 QDVADHIDRV
+314 KDVADHIDRV
-324 KNLVGI
+324 KKLVGI
-330 EHVGIGS
+330 DHVGIGS

-353 SYPNLIEELLK
+353 TYPNLIRELLN
-364 RNYSKEEIKQIFG
+364 RNYTKDEIEKVFG

>member
-1 MTLIRF
+1 MIILRTITLI
-7 VTFLCFLLISPISF
+7 CFLLISHLSF
-21 SENQDKNYQAR
+21 TEYRDKNYQAR
-32 LQDVMKARKLMDRKR
+32 LQDVMKARKLMDKKR
-47 ERERDEIKDL
+47 ERDKINNL
-57 AQELAQEILIIDTHI
+57 AQELAQEMIIIDTHL
-72 DTPIQLYIQQDK
+72 DTPIQLYMQQSK
-84 NGSYEDITK
+84 NGFYEDITK
-93 PSSLHFDFDRAVSG
+93 TSSLHFDFDRAVSG

-118 PPSAEEKGTSFKMAE
+118 PPSAEEKGTAFEMAKD
-133 ELIQILESIMNKNPD
+133 LIQILEDIMNKHPS

-153 KSPEEITNDKN
+153 KSPEEITNEKGV
-164 IMQVVYGMENGA
+164 MQVVYGMENGA
-176 PIESKLSNIKLFSD
+176 PIESKLSNIKVFSD

-203 NHISDSSYDENKNWG
+203 NHISDSSYDSNKNWG
-218 GLSPFGRE
+218 GLSPFGRK

-251 LRLTKTPVI
+251 LELTKTPVI

-274 RNVSDDMLQ
+274 RNVSDDMLR

-305 KYPKLVVTV
+305 KYPNLIVTV
-314 QDVADHIDRV
+314 KDVADHIDRV
-324 KNLVGI
+324 KELVGI
-330 EHVGIGS
+330 DHVGIGS

-353 SYPNLIEELLK
+353 TYPNLIKELLN
-364 RNYSKEEIKQIFG
+364 RNYTKEEIEKIFG